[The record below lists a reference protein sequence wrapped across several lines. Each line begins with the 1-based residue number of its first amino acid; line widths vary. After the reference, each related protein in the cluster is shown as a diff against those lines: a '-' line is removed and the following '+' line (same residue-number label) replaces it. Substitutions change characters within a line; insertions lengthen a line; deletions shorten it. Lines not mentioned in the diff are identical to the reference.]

1 MVEAL
6 RGSLALKMVLH
17 PYPKPTSRANHF
29 AVIVAAMFY
38 ATTTIIPNP
47 QLGLKWWYGIIAIIN
62 AALLVLAFFFLY
74 ETKFDRPS
82 DAERK

>member
-1 MVEAL
+1 
-6 RGSLALKMVLH
+6 
-17 PYPKPTSRANHF
+17 
-29 AVIVAAMFY
+29 MFY

>member
-17 PYPKPTSRANHF
+17 PYGKLTSRANHF
-29 AVIVAAMFY
+29 SVIVAAMFY
-38 ATTTIIPNP
+38 ATTTITPNP

>member
-1 MVEAL
+1 VVEAL
-6 RGSLALKMVLH
+6 RGSLVLKMVLH
-17 PYPKPTSRANHF
+17 PNVEIPSHTNHS

-82 DAERK
+82 DAERM

>member
-1 MVEAL
+1 
-6 RGSLALKMVLH
+6 MVLR
-17 PYPKPTSRANHF
+17 PYAKLRSCANHF

-62 AALLVLAFFFLY
+62 AALLLLAFFFLY